1 MYDTPALA
9 IRHPANPAAIL
20 GRMDLP
26 PLPADTLEAE
36 ADAPQPAAA
45 LEDVRESRLRGWMA
59 QICRGDE
66 AALGALYDATLGRVY
81 GLALRITRNPQA
93 AEEVAADVFWQVWR
107 QAPRFDP
114 ARGRVLTWL
123 LTIARSRAL
132 DSLRRVDEADAHPEP
147 EVFIALEATREGDP
161 QDLLAA
167 TQRDHRLHAA
177 LATLEALPR
186 QLLALAFFRG
196 LTHEEIAAHA
206 GLPLGTV
213 KSQIRRA
220 LGALKNVLG
229 EDPSLLEQ
237 PS

>member
-1 MYDTPALA
+1 MYDALA
-9 IRHPANPAAIL
+9 LAARHPANPAAIL

-26 PLPADTLEAE
+26 ALPADTLAADEAT
-36 ADAPQPAAA
+36 PPPAAVA
-45 LEDVRESRLRGWMA
+45 EDAQEARLRGWMA

-93 AEEVAADVFWQVWR
+93 AEEVAEDVFWQVWR

-147 EVFIALEATREGDP
+147 EVFIALEAAREGDP

-177 LATLEALPR
+177 LAGLDALPR

-229 EDPSLLEQ
+229 KDRSLLEQ